1 MLRQLRAVVLLVL
14 GTMLVH
20 TVGVASA
27 GDLASQ
33 IAATMPVMAAVG
45 VGISLLTLVVLFA
58 VTPPRRS
65 SSTPSVIKS

>member
-1 MLRQLRAVVLLVL
+1 
-14 GTMLVH
+14 
-20 TVGVASA
+20 
-27 GDLASQ
+27 
-33 IAATMPVMAAVG
+33 